1 MLRKLW
7 DAVLVNVGRIIRLG
21 GIVVVGVVTLTASLF
36 VVAPK
41 VSEIAKSH
49 SFEIPA
55 VTLDPLSERSYV
67 YDRFGNQMATFVS
80 AENRVQVKIE
90 DVPRTV
96 IDSVLAAEDSSFY
109 SHDGVNAR
117 SIGRALTAN
126 IESGD
131 VAQGGSTIT
140 QQVVKNA
147 IVGGEQDFARKIRE
161 AVLAVEL
168 EDRYTKD
175 EILERYLNTIYLGS
189 GAYGVKAA
197 AEVYFN
203 KTDLSQITW
212 AEGAMLAGIIRCP
225 VSCDPFKSRSQ
236 TIARRATVLDAL
248 YSTDRITKLDR
259 DVGKFTPLP
268 TEPNLP
274 QQPDDYFLEAVKQQ
288 LLDDPRLGDTP
299 TARYNKLYGGGL
311 RVYTTFDQGMY
322 WQAQVARNE
331 TLPNHNGDGTFALAP
346 APSGARRIG
355 TAAMAGVEPKTGA
368 VRFLV
373 GGPGFDRYQFD
384 LSQSSNRQVGSTF
397 KTFVLTEAIRQGLSP
412 SDLIDGSGPCQI
424 PGYPED
430 DPPGNFGGGR
440 GGTGSL
446 TSQTLKSSNCAF
458 LRLNQIVG
466 PERVA
471 ELATRMGITS
481 PLHPENASMALG
493 SDGISPL
500 DMAAAYSVLANEGV
514 RNAPY
519 FIDRVEEADG
529 EVLFAHQAAP
539 ERILDVEVAR
549 TVTDV
554 LRQNVESGTGTNADI
569 GLQPA
574 AGKTGTTN
582 GPSDVWFV
590 GYTPQLS
597 TSVWIGGTSDNLPL
611 QGVGTSVTGGAIPA
625 RTWGAFMREAL
636 RGAPIE
642 GFVEPEE
649 RTDRPERLCLQI
661 FGGRRC
667 PRSSIIGPDG
677 LTAGSWGDED
687 DYEGDDDFDGGR

>member
-1 MLRKLW
+1 MLRKLR
-7 DAVLVNVGRIIRLG
+7 DAVLINVGRIIRLG
-21 GIVVVGVVTLTASLF
+21 GIVVLGVVTLTASLF

-41 VSEIAKSH
+41 VSEIARSH
-49 SFEIPA
+49 SFEIPS
-55 VTLDPLSERSYV
+55 VTLDPLSSRSYV

-80 AENRVQVKIE
+80 AENRDPVEIK

-96 IDSVLAAEDSSFY
+96 TDSVLAAEDSSFY

-147 IVGGEQDFARKIRE
+147 ITGGEQDFARKIRE

-189 GAYGVKAA
+189 GAYGVQAA
-197 AEVYFN
+197 AEVYFD
-203 KTDLSQITW
+203 KDVAELTW

-225 VSCDPFKSRSQ
+225 ISCDPFKGRSQ

-248 YSTDRITKLDR
+248 YATDRITELDR
-259 DVGKFTPLP
+259 DIGKFTQLP

-274 QQPDDYFLEAVKQQ
+274 QQPDDYFIESVKQQ

-299 TARYNKLYGGGL
+299 TARYNRLYGGGL
-311 RVYTTFDQGMY
+311 RIYTTFDQTMY
-322 WQAQVARNE
+322 WLAQKARND
-331 TLPNHNGDGTFALAP
+331 TLPNHLGDGTFGLDP
-346 APSGARRIG
+346 APNGSRRIG
-355 TAAMAGVEPKTGA
+355 TAAMAGVEPKNGA

-397 KTFVLTEAIRQGLSP
+397 KTFVLTQAILQGISP
-412 SDLIDGSGPCQI
+412 NAQIDGSGPCKI

-430 DPPGNFGGGR
+430 NPPGNFGGG
-440 GGTGSL
+440 GGGPGSL
-446 TSQTLKSSNCAF
+446 LRQTLSSSNCAF

-466 PERVA
+466 PDRVA
-471 ELATRMGITS
+471 ALAAQMGITT

-500 DMAAAYSVLANEGV
+500 DMAAAYSVLANDGV
-514 RNAPY
+514 KNAPY

-529 EVLFAHQAAP
+529 SVLFAHQAAP
-539 ERILDVEVAR
+539 ERVLPVEVAR
-549 TVTDV
+549 TVTDI
-554 LRQNVESGTGTNADI
+554 LHQNVESGTGRNADL
-569 GLQPA
+569 GDQPA

-590 GYTPQLS
+590 GFTPQLS
-597 TSVWIGGTSDNLPL
+597 TSVWVGGTSDNLPL
-611 QGVGTSVTGGAIPA
+611 QHVGSSITGGAIPA
-625 RTWGAFMREAL
+625 KTWGAFMSEAL

-642 GFVEPEE
+642 EFIPPPP
-649 RTDRPERLCLQI
+649 RTGPSERLCLD

-667 PRSSIIGPDG
+667 PRGSIIGPDHE
-677 LTAGSWGDED
+677 TAGSRD
-687 DYEGDDDFDGGR
+687 DDDDFDGGG

>member
-1 MLRKLW
+1 MLRKLR
-7 DAVLVNVGRIIRLG
+7 DAVLVNVGRVIRLG
-21 GIVVVGVVTLTASLF
+21 GIVVVGVVTLTAALF
-36 VVAPK
+36 VAAPK
-41 VSEIAKSH
+41 VSEITKAH
-49 SFEIPA
+49 SFDLPP
-55 VTLDPLSERSYV
+55 VTLEPLSERSYV

-80 AENRVQVKIE
+80 EENREQVRIE

-109 SHDGVNAR
+109 SHQGVNAR
-117 SIGRALTAN
+117 SIARALTAN

-168 EDRYTKD
+168 EEQYTKD

-189 GAYGVKAA
+189 GAYGVQAA
-197 AEVYFN
+197 AQVYFG
-203 KTDLSQITW
+203 KEVSELGW

-225 VSCDPFKSRSQ
+225 VSCDPFRGQSQ
-236 TIARRATVLDAL
+236 TIARRATVLDSL
-248 YSTDRITKLDR
+248 YATGRITELER
-259 DVGKFTPLP
+259 DASKFTPLP

-299 TARYNKLYGGGL
+299 TARYRTLYGGGL
-311 RVYTTFDQGMY
+311 RVYTTFDQAMY
-322 WQAQVARNE
+322 FQAQVARNE
-331 TLPNHNGDGTFALAP
+331 TLPKHNGDGTFTLAS
-346 APSGARRIG
+346 APNGARRIG
-355 TAAMAGVEPKTGA
+355 TAAMAGVEPRTGA

-373 GGPGFDRYQFD
+373 GGPGFERYQFD
-384 LSQSSNRQVGSTF
+384 LSLSAKRSVGSTF
-397 KTFVLTEAIRQGLSP
+397 KTFVLAEAILQGLSP
-412 SDLIDGSGPCQI
+412 DDLIDGSGPCKI

-430 DPPGNFGGGR
+430 DLPGNFGGGR

-446 TSQTLKSSNCAF
+446 TSQTLRSSNCAF

-471 ELATRMGITS
+471 ELARRMGVTS
-481 PLHPENASMALG
+481 PLQPQNASMALG
-493 SDGISPL
+493 TDGISPL
-500 DMAAAYSVLANEGV
+500 DMAAAYSVLANDGV
-514 RNAPY
+514 RNPAY
-519 FIDRVEEADG
+519 LIERVEDVDG
-529 EVLFAHQAAP
+529 DVLFAHEPAP
-539 ERILDVEVAR
+539 ERVLPEQVAR

-554 LRQNVESGTGTNADI
+554 LRQNVESGTGTNARI
-569 GLQPA
+569 GAQPA

-597 TSVWIGGTSDNLPL
+597 TSVWIGSTSDNLPL
-611 QGVGTSVTGGAIPA
+611 QEVGTSVTGGAIPA

-636 RGAPIE
+636 RGVPVEEFIKPAP
-642 GFVEPEE
+642 
-649 RTDRPERLCLQI
+649 RTDRVERLCLE
-661 FGGRRC
+661 FEERRC
-667 PRSSIIGPDG
+667 PRGSIVGPDG
-677 LTAGSWGDED
+677 ETAGD
-687 DYEGDDDFDGGR
+687 DDDDDFDFDGGR

>member
-1 MLRKLW
+1 MLRKLA

-21 GIVVVGVVTLTASLF
+21 GIVVLGVVTLTASVA

-49 SFEIPA
+49 RFEIPP
-55 VTLDPLSERSYV
+55 VTLEPLSERSYV
-67 YDRFGNQMATFVS
+67 YDRYGTQMATFVS
-80 AENRVQVKIE
+80 AENRERVDIE

-117 SIGRALTAN
+117 SIARALTAN

-147 IVGGEQDFARKIRE
+147 IVGGDQDFARKIRE

-189 GAYGVKAA
+189 GAYGVQAA
-197 AEVYFN
+197 ANVYFDKN
-203 KTDLSQITW
+203 VSDLSW

-225 VSCDPFKSRSQ
+225 ISCDPFKSRSQ

-248 YSTDRITKLDR
+248 HATGRITELER
-259 DVGKFTPLP
+259 DVGKFTQLP
-268 TEPNLP
+268 AEPHLP

-311 RVYTTFDQGMY
+311 RIYTTFDQTMY
-322 WQAQVARNE
+322 WQAQQARND
-331 TLPNHNGDGTFALAP
+331 TLPNHNGDGTFRLDP
-346 APSGARRIG
+346 APSGAVRIG

-384 LSQSSNRQVGSTF
+384 LSQSANRQVGSTF
-397 KTFVLTEAIRQGLSP
+397 KTFVLAEAIMQGASP
-412 SDLIDGSGPCQI
+412 NDTIDGSGPCTI

-440 GGTGSL
+440 GGPGTL
-446 TSQTLKSSNCAF
+446 ASQTQSSSNCAF

-471 ELATRMGITS
+471 LLAARMGITT

-500 DMAAAYSVLANEGV
+500 DMAAAYSVLANDGV
-514 RNAPY
+514 RNPAY
-519 FIDRVEEADG
+519 FIDRIEDADG
-529 EVLFAHQAAP
+529 EIVFAHQPAP
-539 ERILDVEVAR
+539 ERIMPEQVAR
-549 TVTDV
+549 TVTDI
-554 LRQNVESGTGTNADI
+554 LYGNVEHGTGENADL
-569 GLQPA
+569 GFQPA

-625 RTWGAFMREAL
+625 RTWGAFMSAAL
-636 RGAPIE
+636 ADAPVE
-642 GFVEPEE
+642 EFVEPDPVFRRAE
-649 RTDRPERLCLQI
+649 RFCLQL
-661 FGGRRC
+661 FGDRRC
-667 PRSSIIGPDG
+667 PRGSITGPDG
-677 LTAGSWGDED
+677 QRSGTSQDGWGN
-687 DYEGDDDFDGGR
+687 DDDDDDDWDG

>member
-1 MLRKLW
+1 VLRKLR

-21 GIVVVGVVTLTASLF
+21 GIVVLGVVTLTATVA

-49 SFEIPA
+49 SFEIPS

-67 YDRFGNQMATFVS
+67 YDRDGNEMATFVS
-80 AENRVQVKIE
+80 AENREGVDIE

-147 IVGGEQDFARKIRE
+147 ITGGKQDFARKIRE

-168 EDRYTKD
+168 EERYTKD

-189 GAYGVKAA
+189 GAYGVQAA
-197 AEVYFN
+197 AGVYFD
-203 KTDLSQITW
+203 KDVSELSW

-225 VSCDPFKSRSQ
+225 ISCDPFKSRSQ

-248 YSTDRITKLDR
+248 YATDRITELDR
-259 DVGKFTPLP
+259 DIGKFTQLP
-268 TEPNLP
+268 TEPHLP

-299 TARYNKLYGGGL
+299 TARYNTLYGGGL
-311 RVYTTFDQGMY
+311 RVYTTFDQRMY
-322 WQAQVARNE
+322 WLAQQARNE
-331 TLPNHNGDGTFALAP
+331 TLPNHNGDGTFRLAD

-397 KTFVLTEAIRQGLSP
+397 KTFVLAEAIRQGLSP
-412 SDLIDGSGPCQI
+412 RDIIDGSGPCQI

-430 DPPGNFGGGR
+430 DPPGNFSNGQ

-446 TSQTLKSSNCAF
+446 ASQTQKSSNCAF

-471 ELATRMGITS
+471 ELATRMGVTS
-481 PLHPENASMALG
+481 TLEPENSSMALG
-493 SDGISPL
+493 SNGISPL
-500 DMAAAYSVLANEGV
+500 DMAAAYSVLANDGV
-514 RNAPY
+514 RNPAY

-529 EVLFAHQAAP
+529 SILFAHQAAP
-539 ERILDVEVAR
+539 ERVLPVEVAR

-554 LRQNVESGTGTNADI
+554 LYGNVEHGTGTNADL
-569 GLQPA
+569 GAQPA

-611 QGVGTSVTGGAIPA
+611 QGVGNSVTGGAIPA
-625 RTWGAFMREAL
+625 RTWGFFMREAL
-636 RGAPIE
+636 HDAPVE
-642 GFVEPEE
+642 EFVEPEPE
-649 RTDRPERLCLQI
+649 TDRAERLCLE
-661 FGGRRC
+661 FGDRRC
-667 PRSSIIGPDG
+667 PRSSIVGPDG
-677 LTAGSWGDED
+677 QTKEERDFFDG
-687 DYEGDDDFDGGR
+687 GDDDDDDGGR

>member
-1 MLRKLW
+1 MLRKLR
-7 DAVLVNVGRIIRLG
+7 DAVLVNVGRVIRLG
-21 GIVVVGVVTLTASLF
+21 GIVVLGVMTLTASLF

-41 VSEIAKSH
+41 LSEIAKSH
-49 SFEIPA
+49 SFEIPS

-80 AENRVQVKIE
+80 AENRDPVDIE

-147 IVGGEQDFARKIRE
+147 ITGGEQDFARKIRE

-189 GAYGVKAA
+189 GAYGVQAA
-197 AEVYFN
+197 AEVYFR
-203 KTDLSQITW
+203 KDVEELSW

-225 VSCDPFKSRSQ
+225 ISCDPFKGRSQ

-248 YSTDRITKLDR
+248 YATDRITELER
-259 DVGKFTPLP
+259 DVGKFTELP

-274 QQPDDYFLEAVKQQ
+274 QQPDDYFLESVKQQ

-299 TARYNKLYGGGL
+299 TARYNRLYGGGL

-322 WQAQVARNE
+322 WQAQQARNE
-331 TLPNHNGDGTFALAP
+331 TLPENRNLGDGTFALEP
-346 APSGARRIG
+346 APNGSRRIG

-373 GGPGFDRYQFD
+373 GGPGFDRYQYD

-397 KTFVLTEAIRQGLSP
+397 KTFVLTEAILQGIPPNSI
-412 SDLIDGSGPCQI
+412 IDGSGPCDI

-430 DPPGNFGGGR
+430 DPPGNFGGQR
-440 GGTGSL
+440 GGSGSL

-466 PERVA
+466 PDRVA
-471 ELATRMGITS
+471 ALANRMGITT

-500 DMAAAYSVLANEGV
+500 DMAAAYSVLANDGV

-529 EVLFAHQAAP
+529 TVLFSHEMAP
-539 ERILDVEVAR
+539 ERVLPEQVAR
-549 TVTDV
+549 TVTDI
-554 LRQNVESGTGTNADI
+554 LHQNVESGTGGNADL
-569 GLQPA
+569 GAQPA

-597 TSVWIGGTSDNLPL
+597 ASVWIGGTSDNLPL
-611 QGVGTSVTGGAIPA
+611 QGVGDSLTGGRYPA
-625 RTWGAFMREAL
+625 DTWGTFMGYAL
-636 RGAPIE
+636 QGAP
-642 GFVEPEE
+642 VEEFIAPEP
-649 RTDRPERLCLQI
+649 RMDRAERLCLPTER
-661 FGGRRC
+661 RRC
-667 PRSSIIGPDG
+667 PRSSIIGPDRE
-677 LTAGSWGDED
+677 TAGSRDGF
-687 DYEGDDDFDGGR
+687 GDDDDDEFDGGN